1 MLTDS
6 PAYSGFSVDD
16 IPAARAFYGDTLGL
30 EVTEDHG
37 MLGVKLGNG
46 THVLIYPSD
55 THRPGSFTVLNF
67 PVDDIDVAVDRLVD
81 AGIALDHNEMT
92 DDKGVMRGIE
102 RQMGPDI
109 AWFKDPAGNVLSVLH
124 EG

>member
-1 MLTDS
+1 MFTDS

-16 IPAARAFYGDTLGL
+16 IPAARAFYSDTLGL
-30 EVTEDHG
+30 EVTEEHG
-37 MLGVKLGNG
+37 MLDLQLATG
-46 THVLIYPSD
+46 THVLVYPSD
-55 THRPGSFTVLNF
+55 DHRPASFTILNF
-67 PVDDIDVAVDRLVD
+67 PVDDIDTAVDELGA
-81 AGIALDHNEMT
+81 AGVTFDRNEMT

-109 AWFKDPAGNVLSVLH
+109 AWFKDPAGNVISVLC